1 MNNNFEKLYN
11 YILNN
16 KNKLNI
22 NLITDNIFYIET
34 NKINKCKS
42 KYLNLEYNNNFDKLL
57 KEQKNILNNF
67 NNNLPTIHFIL
78 FKIIETINNISKLIC
93 LHESDY
99 FVIFNNKECICKC
112 KNQNNENNNI
122 SSNVSICI
130 DVNEIL
136 IQLNKENTINLILKS
151 INNSEYNN
159 TEKLN
164 EPLWNLIIN

>member
-99 FVIFNNKECICKC
+99 FMIFNNKR
-112 KNQNNENNNI
+112 
-122 SSNVSICI
+122 
-130 DVNEIL
+130 
-136 IQLNKENTINLILKS
+136 
-151 INNSEYNN
+151 
-159 TEKLN
+159 
-164 EPLWNLIIN
+164 IIYIIFK